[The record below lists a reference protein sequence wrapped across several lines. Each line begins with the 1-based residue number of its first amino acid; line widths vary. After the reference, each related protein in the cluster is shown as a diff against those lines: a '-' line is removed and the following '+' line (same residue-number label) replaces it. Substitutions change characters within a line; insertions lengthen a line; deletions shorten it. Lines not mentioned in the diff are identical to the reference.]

1 MSESPK
7 ANKLDAAKLTVEC
20 VKHLATLSTGSILL
34 VVAFLE
40 KLFKVPKLKW
50 CIVVSLAAFVLTILT
65 SLVLFFISVQQVE
78 DDFANQDSLL
88 TSVVFLGMFGAFVIG
103 IVSLVIFFVA
113 NLYAT

>member
-1 MSESPK
+1 MCESPK
-7 ANKLDAAKLTVEC
+7 ANKLEAAKLKVEC

-65 SLVLFFISVQQVE
+65 SLVLFGISVQQVE
-78 DDFANQDSLL
+78 DDFDNEDSLL
-88 TSVVFLGMFGAFVIG
+88 TSVVFVGMFGAFVIG

-113 NLYAT
+113 NLYTR

>member
-1 MSESPK
+1 MCESPK
-7 ANKLDAAKLTVEC
+7 ANKLEAAKLKVEC

-65 SLVLFFISVQQVE
+65 SLVLFGISVQQVE
-78 DDFANQDSLL
+78 DFDNEDSLL
-88 TSVVFLGMFGAFVIG
+88 TSVVFVGMFGAFVIG